1 MITNCVLLSFHLNTK
16 KAGSLYYK
24 GVACAG
30 RITQWYSTCPVC
42 KFWAQF
48 QALHL
53 GMEMM
58 WGGERK

>member
-42 KFWAQF
+42 KFWARF

-53 GMEMM
+53 GMGMM
-58 WGGERK
+58 